1 MHEVARVFD
10 RLSDDA
16 SLVRVMSLSGFGS
29 RTAGEAA
36 VIDGHGEVLVG
47 TLLAGLADDAF
58 KNAPR
63 AGVLTV
69 SVSDPAADAAGMA
82 CGGQARLLVQ
92 PIHSIPHLAWEALR
106 DETPLVFTTDVLT
119 GASRVRTDDA
129 VAGSVGDLDIAS
141 DTTATALLRSGRS
154 VHEVGDRL
162 FVESFIP
169 PTTVRMVG
177 RAGVGD
183 ALAAQAELLGWRH
196 YTVDNADD
204 AVAAAEALRAHDALV
219 VFSHDETI
227 DTPCLAAAL
236 THRRGYVGALGSRGT
251 QAARRER
258 LARLGF
264 DEEAVRMIHGP
275 VGLDLGSRTPA
286 ETAVAIVAEII
297 AHRSGRSATSL
308 ASTDGPING

>member
-1 MHEVARVFD
+1 MQELARDID
-10 RLSDDA
+10 RLSSDA
-16 SLVRVMSLSGFGS
+16 RLVRVMSLSGFGS
-29 RTAGEAA
+29 RSAGEAA
-36 VIDGHGEVLVG
+36 VIGGQGEVLVG

-58 KNAPR
+58 RTAPS
-63 AGVLTV
+63 AGVFTA

-82 CGGQARLLVQ
+82 CGGRARLLVQ
-92 PIHSIPHLAWEALR
+92 PIHSIPHLAWTALR
-106 DETPLVFTTDVLT
+106 DETPLVITTDTLT

-129 VAGSVGDLDIAS
+129 VAGSVGDLDLAS
-141 DTTATALLRSGRS
+141 DKTATALLRSGRS
-154 VHEVGDRL
+154 VHEVDDRL

-196 YTVDNADD
+196 HTVTNADD

-219 VFSHDETI
+219 VFSHDEAI

-236 THRRGYVGALGSRGT
+236 AHRRGYIGALGSRGT

-258 LARLGF
+258 LAGLGF
-264 DEEAVRMIHGP
+264 SEDALRSIHGP
-275 VGLDLGSRTPA
+275 VGLDLGSRTPP

-308 ASTDGPING
+308 AGTDGPING